1 MRISVKASLVAI
13 VALLVVMLAGQGW
26 LALSRLDA
34 MKVAEKDISEN
45 WLPSVKNLGEIK
57 YSITRYRLYG
67 TRHVLS
73 TDPVEMQRLD
83 ERIAAQTKHNGELFT
98 AYEKLISSEEERGI
112 WNAFRKEWDAYAKSQ
127 EVALA
132 HSRKNENEA
141 AGRAFGESTAVFDKA
156 LAALDRDVDLN
167 DKGAAESAA
176 TADQVHDQARLVV
189 FGFVGFALVLG
200 IASGVFVVVRVT
212 TPLAAL
218 TSSMATISSGNLRAE
233 IPGRE
238 RADEIGDMAR
248 TLVVFRDGLAET
260 ETLRAEQARREEETA
275 RHMVE
280 ERNRIADSF
289 QRTMGALADSFVKS
303 SGEVADAARNLSATA
318 EETSR
323 QAQSVAEAA
332 EEASANV
339 ETVAASTEEL
349 AASVREINQRV
360 DQSSK
365 IASSAADEAAQT
377 QTNVRS
383 LTEAAEKIGDVVEL
397 IRDIA
402 GQTNLLALNATIE
415 AARAGEAGKGFAV
428 VAAEVKQLAAQTAR
442 ATDEIGAKI
451 GEIQSAT
458 SETVDSITRI
468 VSTIAEIREM
478 STSIAGSV
486 TQQGAAT
493 EEISGN
499 THRAAQGAT
508 QVTTNIAG
516 VGQAAEMTGAAA
528 TQLMTLSD
536 GLSGQA
542 DRLTHEVEDFVRT
555 LRSA

>member
-26 LALSRLDA
+26 LALTRLDA
-34 MKVAEKDISEN
+34 MKAAETDISEN
-45 WLPSVKNLGEIK
+45 WLPSVQSLGEIK
-57 YSITRYRLYG
+57 YEVTRVRVRG
-67 TRHVLS
+67 MRHVMT
-73 TDPVEMQRLD
+73 TDDAEMK
-83 ERIAAQTKHNGELFT
+83 RIDAQLIDLLAQVQKSFGT
-98 AYEKLISSEEERGI
+98 YEKRISSDEERGI
-112 WNAFRKEWDAYAKSQ
+112 WNDFRKGWNAYLAAQ
-127 EVALA
+127 ETALV
-132 HSRKNENEA
+132 HSRKNENDA
-141 AGRAFGESTAVFDKA
+141 AAHALADASQMFDKA
-156 LAALDRDVDLN
+156 LAILDKDVALN
-167 DKGAAESAA
+167 DKGAEESAQA
-176 TADQVHDQARLVV
+176 ADHIHDQARLVV

>member
-26 LALSRLDA
+26 LALSRLEA
-34 MKVAEKDISEN
+34 MGTAEKDIAEN
-45 WLPSVKNLGEIK
+45 WLPSVKALSEIK
-57 YSITRYRLYG
+57 YEVTRFRLRG

-73 TDPVEMQRLD
+73 TDEGEMKRLD
-83 ERIAAQTKHNGELFT
+83 GQLDAMRGKMAEQFA
-98 AYEKLISSEEERGI
+98 AYEKLISSEEERGL
-112 WNAFRKEWDAYAKSQ
+112 WKNFRASWDEYVPVQDK
-127 EVALA
+127 ALE
-132 HSRKNENEA
+132 HSRKNENEQA
-141 AGRAFGESTAVFDKA
+141 AAFFNQSTPLFDKA
-156 LAALDRDVDLN
+156 IEIIDRDVALN
-167 DKGAAESAA
+167 DKGAADAGV
-176 TADQVHDQARLVV
+176 TADAVHGQARLVV

-212 TPLAAL
+212 SPLTAL
-218 TSSMATISSGNLRAE
+218 TTAMATISSGDLRAE
-233 IPGRE
+233 IPSRE
-238 RADEIGDMAR
+238 RGDEIGDMAR

-383 LTEAAEKIGDVVEL
+383 LTEAAEKIGDVVQL

-458 SETVDSITRI
+458 SETVGSITRI
-468 VSTIAEIREM
+468 VGTIAEIREM